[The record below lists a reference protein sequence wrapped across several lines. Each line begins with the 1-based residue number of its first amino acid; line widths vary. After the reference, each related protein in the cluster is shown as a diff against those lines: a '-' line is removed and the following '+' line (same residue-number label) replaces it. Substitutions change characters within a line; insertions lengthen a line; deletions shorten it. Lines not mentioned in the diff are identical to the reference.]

1 MWIKEF
7 PLLGENIPSLEKATH
22 VYRCSDGNVYK
33 SVSSI
38 LSNIKPKFDLEQKAL
53 EYSLRRKMPIDDV
66 FKLWE
71 DKKNVGLK
79 YGTDVHENVEEYF
92 KTQKVLNPRYE
103 SIVKE
108 IYDKVYA
115 ENGYNELICF
125 DKNKKICG
133 TADYVVLGSDFF
145 DIFDFKTNIKF
156 NFENQ
161 YENKFLLDPVSH
173 LPNSEY
179 FIYSLQLS
187 FYANMIE
194 RLTGLK
200 CRFLNIFWLKR
211 MIDTKLVFKAK
222 WLKYTVPYLKEEVG
236 SILCN
241 V

>member
-7 PLLGENIPSLEKATH
+7 PLLGESVPSLEKVTH
-22 VYRCSDGNVYK
+22 TYSCSKGYEYK

-38 LSNIKPKFDLEQKAL
+38 LSTIKPKFDLEQKAY
-53 EYSLRRKMPIDDV
+53 EYSLRKKISIDEV
-66 FKLWE
+66 LKLWD
-71 DKKNVGLK
+71 DKKNIGLQ

-92 KTQKVLNPRYE
+92 KNNNILNPRYK
-103 SIVKE
+103 IIIKE
-108 IYDKVYA
+108 IYDKVYNK
-115 ENGYNELICF
+115 NGYNELVCF
-125 DKNKKICG
+125 DKVKRICG
-133 TADYVVLGSDFF
+133 TADYVVIGSNFF
-145 DIFDFKTNIKF
+145 DIFDFKTNLKF

-179 FIYSLQLS
+179 FIYALQLS

-194 RLTGLK
+194 ILTGLK

-222 WLKYTVPYLKEEVG
+222 WLKYTVPYLKEEVHN
-236 SILCN
+236 ILCN

>member
-7 PLLGENIPSLEKATH
+7 PILGESIPSLEKDSHT
-22 VYRCSDGNVYK
+22 YRCSDGYEYK

-38 LSNIKPKFDLEQKAL
+38 LSIIKPKFDLEQKAL
-53 EYSLRRKMPIDDV
+53 EYSKRRKIPIENV

-92 KTQKVLNPRYE
+92 KTQNISNLRYE
-103 SIVKE
+103 SIIKE
-108 IYDKVYA
+108 IYNRVYVDG
-115 ENGYNELICF
+115 GYNELVCF
-125 DKNKKICG
+125 DKGKKICG
-133 TADYVVLGSDFF
+133 TADYVVINSEFF
-145 DIFDFKTNIKF
+145 DIFDFKTNLKF

-161 YENKFLLDPVSH
+161 YDDKFLLDPVSH

-179 FIYSLQLS
+179 FVYALQLS

-222 WLKYTVPYLKEEVG
+222 WLKYTVPYLKEEVE